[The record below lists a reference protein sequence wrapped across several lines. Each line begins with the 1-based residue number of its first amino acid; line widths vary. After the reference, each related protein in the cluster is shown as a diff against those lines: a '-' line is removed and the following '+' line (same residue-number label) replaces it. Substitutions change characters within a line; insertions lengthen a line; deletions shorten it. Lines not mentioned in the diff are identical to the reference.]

1 MDTRRT
7 VDGFVLVSG
16 DRVESVVDAG
26 WQPAAGWEVVDVGG
40 RSVVPAFV
48 DPHIHLEHTASALFG
63 TVDCHTPPNDSITE
77 LIATLR
83 DNVDLRDARGG
94 WLVGQGGLFADR
106 RFAERRMPTRADLD
120 QVSTEVPV
128 AVRFGFHV
136 TILNSRAL
144 ELAFEA
150 GLDDKAGGHIVRDA
164 SGEPTGGIHELYHQL
179 PIAPLTDD
187 QLRAAVRHTAEQQLT
202 RHGVATIGEIS
213 NTAAEL
219 RALDGACAA
228 GEIPQAVQ
236 LYLWTPGTRDR
247 KVVLDVDDWSDLRM
261 DRPTSVGV
269 AGVKI
274 FVDGGYS
281 AAGAAVL
288 KPYRED
294 LFGPDQLGRLFY
306 SDDELVEL
314 VREADAAGLQV
325 VAHVNGER
333 AQRQVCAAARTA
345 RGTGAGNPPVR
356 LEHAGNVVTDF
367 ATLDA
372 WEAAGAVPVAQAA
385 FIWTMGDFIPDYL
398 GEYSR
403 SAMFPFRSM
412 LEHGRRCASSSDG
425 AASEM
430 AQFNPMFG
438 VATAMR
444 RLACTGNL
452 VNPEERISLWDAV
465 AMHTVDAAAAMG
477 LSDRGTLAGGQRA
490 DIAVLS
496 ADITESDPDALAQV
510 EADGLMIGGK
520 FVSDPVPGGRS

>member
-1 MDTRRT
+1 
-7 VDGFVLVSG
+7 V
-16 DRVESVVDAG
+16 
-26 WQPAAGWEVVDVGG
+26 
-40 RSVVPAFV
+40 
-48 DPHIHLEHTASALFG
+48 
-63 TVDCHTPPNDSITE
+63 
-77 LIATLR
+77 
-83 DNVDLRDARGG
+83 
-94 WLVGQGGLFADR
+94 
-106 RFAERRMPTRADLD
+106 
-120 QVSTEVPV
+120 
-128 AVRFGFHV
+128 
-136 TILNSRAL
+136 
-144 ELAFEA
+144 
-150 GLDDKAGGHIVRDA
+150 
-164 SGEPTGGIHELYHQL
+164 
-179 PIAPLTDD
+179 
-187 QLRAAVRHTAEQQLT
+187 
-202 RHGVATIGEIS
+202 
-213 NTAAEL
+213 
-219 RALDGACAA
+219 
-228 GEIPQAVQ
+228 
-236 LYLWTPGTRDR
+236 
-247 KVVLDVDDWSDLRM
+247 
-261 DRPTSVGV
+261 
-269 AGVKI
+269 
-274 FVDGGYS
+274 
-281 AAGAAVL
+281 
-288 KPYRED
+288 
-294 LFGPDQLGRLFY
+294 
-306 SDDELVEL
+306 
-314 VREADAAGLQV
+314 GLQV